1 MILKIEI
8 RYSSSDFCMRI
19 ALKRSEIIFKAY
31 AKQVLKNVTVSFFQ
45 NLEEEI
51 DKTVFMK
58 NDVKIHLSFAK
69 KVRKQ

>member
-19 ALKRSEIIFKAY
+19 ALKRSEINFKAY
-31 AKQVLKNVTVSFFQ
+31 AKQVLKNVAVSFFQ

-51 DKTVFMK
+51 DETVFMK